1 MGLFGKLFGAM
12 KKTKEGL
19 GTKLRQLFARD
30 KIGEDF
36 YDDLLR
42 RFSFLPTSRFPPLT
56 K

>member
-36 YDDLLR
+36 YDDLLDVLISSDVLGFHR
-42 RFSFLPTSRFPPLT
+42 
-56 K
+56 